1 MNDNPPNNA
10 SNDVTD
16 SAAPPDEELVAY
28 LDGELDAESAR
39 HIEALLASDPVV
51 RQRLQSLER
60 TWDLLDELD
69 AAPLGEPFT
78 QTTLEM
84 VAIAARQDAEQSR
97 AEAPRRRRRLALA
110 VGASLMAAAAAG
122 FFAVLLYNPDRQL
135 LQNLPILDNL
145 DEYRQIDSIEF
156 LRRLRD
162 EKLFSKDS
170 ADLSKGP
177 AADDENMAARRQRV
191 ESMSL
196 DAKEQLLRTVDR
208 FAGLTP
214 AEQQRVRRLHDDLQN
229 DPDAPRLRAIM
240 HAYYEWLKSLPSL
253 TWADLSEGQPNE
265 RIALVKKRLKEEQQ
279 REGDR
284 RPDAKDMAALRT
296 WMDDCA
302 TRHEADFVKF
312 LTNEQE
318 RKRFSESGKP
328 FRHQMV
334 FGYLWRQWLIPNSA
348 KLPPMM
354 TDKDLSRLREK
365 LSPETRK
372 QLEDKT
378 PVEQWRLA
386 AGWMRQGLRRAFEAR
401 RPHGPLSQSDDERLA
416 DFFEK
421 GLTDEQRDRLLSMP
435 GEEMQWELQRLFMMR
450 NRPLDGPGRR
460 NRRPGDPEWPGPGWP
475 GPGWPG
481 PPRVP
486 PPNED

>member
-10 SNDVTD
+10 ADSAGSSATN
-16 SAAPPDEELVAY
+16 SAAPLDEELVAY

-39 HIEALLASDPVV
+39 RIEALLASDPVV

-84 VAIAARQDAEQSR
+84 VAIAARQDAEQDR
-97 AEAPRRRRRLALA
+97 AEAPQRRRRLLWA
-110 VGASLMAAAAAG
+110 VGASLLAAAVAG
-122 FFAVLLYNPDRQL
+122 FCAVALYNPDRQL
-135 LQNLPILDNL
+135 LQDLPLLENL

-156 LRRLRD
+156 LHRLRD
-162 EKLFSKDS
+162 EGLFSKNSVDLPKGS
-170 ADLSKGP
+170 AEEHED
-177 AADDENMAARRQRV
+177 AASRRQRV
-191 ESMSL
+191 EGMSL
-196 DAKEQLLRTVDR
+196 DAKEQLLRAEDR
-208 FAGLTP
+208 FAGLAP
-214 AEQQRVRRLHDDLQN
+214 AEQQRLRRLHEDLQS
-229 DPDAPRLRAIM
+229 DPDALKLQAVM
-240 HAYYEWLKSLPSL
+240 HAYYEWLKGLPPL
-253 TWADLSEGQPNE
+253 TWADLSEGEPNE
-265 RIALVKKRLKEEQQ
+265 RIILVKKRLKEEQQ
-279 REGDR
+279 REGAR
-284 RPDAKDMAALRT
+284 RPDAKDMAALRA

-302 TRHEADFVKF
+302 TRHEADFLKS

-334 FGYLWRQWLIPNSA
+334 FGYLRRQWLVPNSA

-354 TDKDLSRLREK
+354 TNDDLARLREK

-372 QLEDKT
+372 ELEDKT

-386 AGWMRQGLRRAFEAR
+386 AGWMRQGFRRPFEDR

-435 GEEMQWELQRLFMMR
+435 GEEMQWELQRLFLMHTRQPEGPNWR
-450 NRPLDGPGRR
+450 NRWPANPERPAPGRS
-460 NRRPGDPEWPGPGWP
+460 
-475 GPGWPG
+475 G
-481 PPRVP
+481 PPPRLP
-486 PPNED
+486 SPDAK